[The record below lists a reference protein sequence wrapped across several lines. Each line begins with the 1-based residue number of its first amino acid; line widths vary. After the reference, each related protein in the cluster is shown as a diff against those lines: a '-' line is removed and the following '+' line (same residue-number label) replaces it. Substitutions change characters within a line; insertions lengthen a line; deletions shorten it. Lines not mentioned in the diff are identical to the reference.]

1 MMLIRKRSTRV
12 TLAAA
17 VTAATIL
24 GIAACSGGS
33 SGAGGSGGADGP
45 SAIRR
50 LSLAAPSGPG
60 SGYDQTARAIEQVLT
75 GDGLVPRVQVTNVEG
90 AGGTV
95 ALADF
100 VTKSDP
106 GELMIGGL
114 SLVGATITNDAPNTL
129 GELTPVAQL
138 IGEYDVIVVPA
149 SSPYKTLQEFFDA
162 LAKDPGA
169 NPIAIGNQGGYD
181 HMWGGLL
188 AQNAGL
194 KATDVNF
201 VTYSGG
207 GEALIALLGN
217 QVAAGIS
224 GYSEFA
230 DSVATGDLR
239 ILATASAEPLA
250 AAPDAPTIAD
260 AGYPDSA
267 MVNWRGVFA
276 PPGTSGNDLAAL
288 ERLFAD
294 LVKSDAW
301 KKILAT
307 NGWSDEYL
315 NSADFA
321 TELESVQKK
330 TEQLLKDLGL
340 V

>member
-1 MMLIRKRSTRV
+1 MLKVTRSARV
-12 TLAAA
+12 ALALAAVATLAG
-17 VTAATIL
+17 VTA
-24 GIAACSGGS
+24 CSSSGGS
-33 SGAGGSGGADGP
+33 DGGGDSGQAE
-45 SAIRR
+45 IQR
-50 LSLAAPSGPG
+50 LSIVAPSGPG
-60 SGYDQTARAIEQVLT
+60 SGYDQTARAVEQVLT
-75 GDGLVPRVQVTNVEG
+75 GENMVQRVQVTNTEG

-100 VTKSDP
+100 VTKTDP
-106 GELMIGGL
+106 DELMIGGL

-129 GELTPVAQL
+129 SELTPVARL

-149 SSPYKTLQEFFDA
+149 ASPYETLQDFFDA
-162 LAKDPGA
+162 LAEDPGS

-188 AQNAGL
+188 AQDAGL
-194 KATDVNF
+194 EATDVNF
-201 VTYSGG
+201 VTFSGG

-224 GYSEFA
+224 GYGEFA
-230 DSVATGDLR
+230 DSIENGDLR
-239 ILATASAEPLA
+239 ILATASAEPLDV
-250 AAPDAPTIAD
+250 APDAPTIAD

-267 MVNWRGVFA
+267 LVNWRGVFA
-276 PPGTSGNDLAAL
+276 PPGISEDDLANL
-288 ERLFAD
+288 EALFAD
-294 LVKSDAW
+294 MVESDAW
-301 KKILAT
+301 QEILST

-315 NSADFA
+315 DSGEF
-321 TELESVQKK
+321 TSQLEEEQTN

>member
-1 MMLIRKRSTRV
+1 MLKVTRSVRV
-12 TLAAA
+12 TLALAA
-17 VTAATIL
+17 VATL
-24 GIAACSGGS
+24 AGVTACSS
-33 SGAGGSGGADGP
+33 SGGNNGGGGDSGPAE
-45 SAIRR
+45 IQR
-50 LSLAAPSGPG
+50 LSIDAPSGPG
-60 SGYDQTARAIEQVLT
+60 SGYDQTARAVEQVLT
-75 GDGLVPRVQVTNVEG
+75 GEDMVQRVQVTNTEG

-95 ALADF
+95 ALAEF

-106 GELMIGGL
+106 DELMIGGL

-129 GELTPVAQL
+129 SELTPVARL

-149 SSPYKTLQEFFDA
+149 SSPYETLQDFLDA
-162 LAKDPGA
+162 LAEDPGS

-188 AQNAGL
+188 AQDAGL
-194 KATDVNF
+194 EATDVNF
-201 VTYSGG
+201 VTFSGG

-224 GYSEFA
+224 GYGEFA
-230 DSVATGDLR
+230 DSIENGDLR
-239 ILATASAEPLA
+239 ILATASAEPLDV
-250 AAPDAPTIAD
+250 APDAPTIAD

-267 MVNWRGVFA
+267 LVNWRGIFA
-276 PPGTSGNDLAAL
+276 PPGISEDDLANL
-288 ERLFAD
+288 EALFAD
-294 LVKSDAW
+294 MVESDAW
-301 KKILAT
+301 QEILTT

-315 NSADFA
+315 DSEEF
-321 TELESVQKK
+321 TSQLEEEQTN

>member
-1 MMLIRKRSTRV
+1 MLTRKKTARFALV
-12 TLAAA
+12 ALAAVSLVG
-17 VTAATIL
+17 VTA
-24 GIAACSGGS
+24 CSS
-33 SGAGGSGGADGP
+33 SGNGSGTNSDEPA
-45 SAIRR
+45 AIQR
-50 LSLAAPSGPG
+50 LNIDAPSGPG

-75 GDGLVPRVQVTNVEG
+75 GEDMVSRLQVTNTEG

-95 ALADF
+95 ALSEF

-106 GELMIGGL
+106 EDTMIGGL

-129 GELTPVAQL
+129 SELTPIARL

-149 SSPYKTLQEFFDA
+149 ASPYETLQDFLDA
-162 LAKDPGA
+162 LAEDPGA

-188 AQNAGL
+188 AQDAGL
-194 KATDVNF
+194 EATDVSF
-201 VTYSGG
+201 VTFSGG

-224 GYSEFA
+224 GYGEFA
-230 DSVATGDLR
+230 DSIENGDIR
-239 ILATASAEPLA
+239 ILATASAEPLDV
-250 AAPDAPTIAD
+250 APDAPTIAD

-267 MVNWRGVFA
+267 LVNWRGIFA
-276 PPGTSGNDLAAL
+276 PPGISDDDRAAL
-288 ERLFAD
+288 ESLFAD
-294 LVKSDAW
+294 MVASDSW
-301 KKILAT
+301 KEILET

-315 NSADFA
+315 NSAEFTDA
-321 TELESVQKK
+321 LEEAQTQ